1 MGRRSVRKD
10 LRGSRIQA
18 IPLRPAPWLG
28 VTETEKSGGL
38 GVWEEGRLPPRP
50 GLVCCFDW
58 SVGGG
63 RGAGCLSPHSRLV
76 AL

>member
-28 VTETEKSGGL
+28 VTEIEKSGGL
-38 GVWEEGRLPPRP
+38 GVWEEGRLPPHP
-50 GLVCCFDW
+50 GLVAVLTGQW
-58 SVGGG
+58 AGSGVGG
-63 RGAGCLSPHSRLV
+63 CLGPRSRQV